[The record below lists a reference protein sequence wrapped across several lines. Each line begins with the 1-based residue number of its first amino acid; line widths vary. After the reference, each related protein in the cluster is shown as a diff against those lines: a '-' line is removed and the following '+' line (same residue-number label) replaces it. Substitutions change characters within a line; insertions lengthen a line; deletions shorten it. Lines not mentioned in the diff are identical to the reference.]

1 MNQIIFGNL
10 GETRKQLLDEI
21 TTLSFEELNTVL
33 RSDAWSVAQVCHH
46 LYLAEKSFVHGINY
60 ALKQK
65 DSPKVEPN
73 LIDRI
78 SDRTKKVDAPSFVI
92 PSEEPFEI
100 HHILNMLKESRTMLL
115 NVLNK
120 IENDSILRDKSAKHP
135 LFGELPLI
143 QWIELIYLHEQR
155 HIEQI
160 NEIKS
165 QIL

>member
-1 MNQIIFGNL
+1 MNQIIFRNL
-10 GETRKQLLDEI
+10 VETRKQLVNEI
-21 TTLSFEELNTVL
+21 TSLSFEELNIAVKENT
-33 RSDAWSVAQVCHH
+33 WSVAQVCHH

-65 DSPKVEPN
+65 DSPEVALKP
-73 LIDRI
+73 IDRI
-78 SDRTKKVDAPSFVI
+78 SDRTKKIDAPHFVI

-120 IENDSILRDKSAKHP
+120 IETDSILREKSAKHP
-135 LFGELPLI
+135 LFGILPLT

>member
-1 MNQIIFGNL
+1 MNQIIHGNL
-10 GETRKQLLDEI
+10 VETRKQLVNEI
-21 TTLSFEELNTVL
+21 TSLSFEELNTAL
-33 RSDAWSVAQVCHH
+33 GSDTWSVAQVCHH

-65 DSPKVEPN
+65 DNPKVGRQP
-73 LIDRI
+73 LDRI
-78 SDRTKKVDAPSFVI
+78 SDRSQKIDAPPFVI

-100 HHILNMLKESRTMLL
+100 HHIHNMLKESRTMLL

-120 IENDSILRDKSAKHP
+120 IEDDSILREKSAKHP
-135 LFGELPLI
+135 LFGVLPLI

-165 QIL
+165 QIS